1 MRTIVCIIYTVC
13 HMLCMNSELSA
24 KNDTVIITNI
34 DDVMSFASRFSLE
47 FSSIAKRDIR
57 LIHELDADNY
67 GYVIS
72 EIKRLIGNYNIN
84 PKNIIPVLKSRNILH
99 YATAYKKM
107 YLIYYREMRGFKSWP
122 QSVYYIKD
130 PKGRFLYVE
139 LKDVYTNEHVI
150 FDQAVLKSVE
160 ITQKMLDDYDR

>member
-13 HMLCMNSELSA
+13 HMLCIHSELSA

-72 EIKRLIGNYNIN
+72 EIKRLLSEYKIN
-84 PKNIIPVLKSRNILH
+84 VKYILPILKSRNILH

-107 YLIYYREMRGFKSWP
+107 YLIYYREWLGLKLWP

>member
-1 MRTIVCIIYTVC
+1 
-13 HMLCMNSELSA
+13 MNSELSA

-107 YLIYYREMRGFKSWP
+107 YLIYYQEMRGFKSWP

-130 PKGRFLYVE
+130 PKGSFPLC
-139 LKDVYTNEHVI
+139 
-150 FDQAVLKSVE
+150 
-160 ITQKMLDDYDR
+160 

>member
-1 MRTIVCIIYTVC
+1 MKTIICIMYTVFY
-13 HMLCMNSELSA
+13 MLCMHSEVSA
-24 KNDTVIITNI
+24 KNDTVFISNI
-34 DDVMSFASRFSLE
+34 DDVMSFASRFTIE

-72 EIKRLIGNYNIN
+72 EIKRLLSEYKIN
-84 PKNIIPVLKSRNILH
+84 VKYILPILKSRNILH

-130 PKGRFLYVE
+130 AKGRFLYVE

-160 ITQKMLDDYDR
+160 VTQKMLDDYDR

>member
-1 MRTIVCIIYTVC
+1 MRTIVFVICIVC
-13 HMLCMNSELSA
+13 HTLYMHCELSA

-67 GYVIS
+67 GYVIA
-72 EIKRLIGNYNIN
+72 EIKRLLSEYKIN
-84 PKNIIPVLKSRNILH
+84 VKYILPILKSRNILH

-107 YLIYYREMRGFKSWP
+107 YLIYYREWLGLKLWP

-160 ITQKMLDDYDR
+160 VTQKMLDEYDR

>member
-13 HMLCMNSELSA
+13 HMLCIHSELSA

-72 EIKRLIGNYNIN
+72 EIKRLLSEYKIN
-84 PKNIIPVLKSRNILH
+84 VKNILPFLKSRNILH
-99 YATAYKKM
+99 YATAYKKNVSDLLSRM
-107 YLIYYREMRGFKSWP
+107 AG
-122 QSVYYIKD
+122 IKIMASI
-130 PKGRFLYVE
+130 RVLYQGSQRSFP
-139 LKDVYTNEHVI
+139 LC
-150 FDQAVLKSVE
+150 
-160 ITQKMLDDYDR
+160 